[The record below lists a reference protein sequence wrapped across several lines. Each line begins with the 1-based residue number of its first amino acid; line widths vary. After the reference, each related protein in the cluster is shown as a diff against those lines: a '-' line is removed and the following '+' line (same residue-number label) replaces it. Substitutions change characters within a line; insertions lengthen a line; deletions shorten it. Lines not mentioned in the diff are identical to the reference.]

1 MMLEIND
8 NELASGLRIAVSRLV
23 KVIRSEVRH
32 NELLSLTERST
43 LSLLYQ
49 NLKMLPSELAAK
61 EKVTSQSMS
70 QIINK
75 LSLNGYITKTPST
88 EDKRKVIIT
97 LTSMGKEFIE
107 LKRNKSQEWLAKTIS
122 EKTTESEKQILMN
135 AITILT
141 KLID

>member
-1 MMLEIND
+1 
-8 NELASGLRIAVSRLV
+8 
-23 KVIRSEVRH
+23 
-32 NELLSLTERST
+32 
-43 LSLLYQ
+43 
-49 NLKMLPSELAAK
+49 
-61 EKVTSQSMS
+61 MS

>member
-1 MMLEIND
+1 MPEIND
-8 NELASGLRIAVSRLV
+8 NELASGLRTAVSRLI

-32 NELLSLTERST
+32 DELLSLTERST
-43 LSLLYQ
+43 LALIYQ
-49 NLKMLPSELAAK
+49 HSKMVPSELAFK

-75 LSLNGYITKTPST
+75 LVRVGFVKKTPSI

-97 LTSMGKEFIE
+97 ITSKGKEFIE
-107 LKRNKSQEWLAKTIS
+107 LKRNKSQEWLARAIS
-122 EKTTESEKQILMN
+122 EKTTEAEKKQLME

-141 KLID
+141 KLVD

>member
-1 MMLEIND
+1 MLEIND
-8 NELASGLRIAVSRLV
+8 NELAARLRMSMSRLL

-32 NELLSLTERST
+32 DELLSLTERST
-43 LSLLYQ
+43 LSMVYQ
-49 NLKMLPSELAAK
+49 NSEMLPSELAAK

-75 LSLNGYITKTPST
+75 LSRNGYIEKTPST

-97 LTSMGKEFIE
+97 ITSKGKEFIE
-107 LKRNKSQEWLAKTIS
+107 LKRSKSQEWLEKAIS
-122 EKTTESEKQILMN
+122 EKTTEAEKEILMR

-141 KLID
+141 KFVD